1 MMNYNEFA
9 EAVKNQIKD
18 YLPPE
23 YKDVEVQN
31 VKAKKNN
38 DVEREGIAIKYS
50 AKISAVFYPQELYIP
65 YQKGESFEYIMKK
78 MAIAFLDS
86 MVPEDQVLDIYSQYG
101 VMKEKL
107 FVGVCNAGKNVD
119 MLQNVPHEIREDLAL
134 IYKVYLEFDD
144 GSGGTFTVH
153 NELMESWGI
162 SETELQDQAW
172 NNMHKILPYSLKTME
187 DVLREYAVVNEMED
201 EEIEAL
207 IKGAKETGLYV
218 LTNKVEKF
226 GAGYMF
232 DNDLLE
238 QISQKLGGDLMVIP
252 SSLHEVLLKKVDKDI
267 TFETMKSIIE
277 DVNKT
282 GVIPEEIL
290 SDKLYV
296 YDFVEKKLAIAKVED
311 PVKEQCVEQG
321 LDMWPEEDPES
332 EQEPQLAEGLMTF
345 REFKNTVLKEIRNYL
360 PKDFEGQISIEAVKR
375 YDLPPNDELIIR
387 QNGPKFE
394 PHIDL
399 RPYYDFHKA
408 RVGMEDILRN
418 IASVYRTE
426 IAQAQEY
433 VQRAGNEECAEAADE
448 MVESPENEGQNLGM
462 EQSM

>member
-38 DVEREGIAIKYS
+38 DVEKEGIAIKYS
-50 AKISAVFYPQELYIP
+50 EKISAVFYPKDLYIP
-65 YQKGESFEYIMKK
+65 YQKGESFENIMKK

-86 MVPEDQVLDIYSQYG
+86 MVSDDLVQDIYFHYD
-101 VMKEKL
+101 VMKDKL
-107 FVGVCNAGKNVD
+107 FVSVCNAGKNMD

-144 GSGGTFTVH
+144 GSGGTITVH

-172 NNMHKILPYSLKTME
+172 KNMRKMLPYSLKTME
-187 DVLREYAVVNEMED
+187 TVLREYAVVNELK
-201 EEIEAL
+201 EEEREAL
-207 IKGAKETGLYV
+207 IMGARATDLYV
-218 LTNKVEKF
+218 LTNKAKMF

-238 QISQKLGGDLMVIP
+238 QISQKLGGDFMVIP

-277 DVNKT
+277 DVNISK
-282 GVIPEEIL
+282 VIPEEIL
-290 SDKLYV
+290 SDELYI
-296 YDFVEKKLAIAKVED
+296 FNSTEKKLAIAKVQD

-321 LDMWPEEDPES
+321 LDMWPEQEPE
-332 EQEPQLAEGLMTF
+332 EQNPQLAEGLMTF
-345 REFKNTVLKEIRNYL
+345 QEFKDTVLKEIRNYL
-360 PKDFEGQISIEAVKR
+360 PNDFEGQISIEAVKR

-387 QNGPKFE
+387 QNGSKFA
-394 PHIDL
+394 PYINL
-399 RPYYDFHKA
+399 KPYYDFHKA
-408 RVGMEDILRN
+408 RMGMEDILRS
-418 IASVYRTE
+418 IVSTYRAE
-426 IAQAQEY
+426 ITQAQEY
-433 VQRAGNEECAEAADE
+433 VQRAGTEECAGVTDE
-448 MVESPENEGQNLGM
+448 MVESPENDGQSFGM
-462 EQSM
+462 EQSL